1 MGQPI
6 TVTSRPGL
14 RPEVMHFE
22 LNRSLTGMQIDRY
35 RSADDAT
42 GVKPPDELAR
52 RLFALGVNGITVYS
66 SSVTVTAPAERW
78 DELRPQVEDTIV
90 NLFIY
95 YRDGAA
101 PPALT
106 APEPAAPE
114 PEPAPAPAE

>member
-14 RPEVMHFE
+14 RPDVMHFE

-35 RSADDAT
+35 ASVADAT
-42 GVKPPDELAR
+42 GTKPPDELAR
-52 RLFALGVNGITVYS
+52 RLFALGVTGVTIYS

-78 DELRPQVEDTIV
+78 QELRSQVEETIV

-95 YRDGAA
+95 YREGVT
-101 PPALT
+101 PPAIS
-106 APEPAAPE
+106 
-114 PEPAPAPAE
+114 APAPAE